1 MTHLTPDEIIDA
13 VEDTLAPERRAHLTS
28 CARCRKETA
37 EVSAMLREAESVS
50 AYEPSP
56 LFWGHFSDRVRAAIA
71 SEGGAPAR
79 APRWFDWPVLAP
91 FGALALLV
99 LALVSSVPLSVMPV
113 DNQMAIST
121 RPTGTEPIDA
131 TENEERWAMM
141 FDLVGDVDLD
151 SVVDSGFLGRPGTA
165 ERALVHLT
173 TSEQEE
179 LVRLLR
185 EELRS
190 GG

>member
-13 VEDTLAPERRAHLTS
+13 VEHTLTPERRAHLTS
-28 CARCRKETA
+28 CGHCRQEA
-37 EVSAMLREAESVS
+37 ADAAALLREVESVS
-50 AYEPSP
+50 AVEPSP
-56 LFWGHFSDRVRAAIA
+56 LFWDHLSDRVRAAIA
-71 SEGGAPAR
+71 SEGPPPRAR
-79 APRWFDWPVLAP
+79 RWFDWPVLAP
-91 FGALALLV
+91 LGALALLV
-99 LALVSSVPLSVMPV
+99 VALVSSVPRSVTPV
-113 DNQMAIST
+113 DRLASST
-121 RPTGTEPIDA
+121 RLAGTEPADA

-141 FDLVGDVDLD
+141 FDLVGEVDLD
-151 SVVDSGFLGRPGTA
+151 SVVDSGLLGRPGTA

-173 TSEQEE
+173 ASEQEE